1 MVKHVDDAEEILSD
15 VFAAL
20 SDPTRRRVLEELGSG
35 SQSVST
41 LAQSHGM
48 SLPGFMKHLRVLES
62 AGLIAR
68 LKEGRV
74 VRCTLAAGPMQEAA
88 VWLSRYEKFW
98 SDRLDALGRYLYHQQ
113 ELKTWH
119 PGESANREN
128 AQASPSSEP
137 TTPPRKKSGKPGPTR
152 KR

>member
-1 MVKHVDDAEEILSD
+1 MVNLSDERLDD

-20 SDPTRRRVLEELGSG
+20 SDPTRRRVLDALGAG
-35 SQSVST
+35 SESVSV
-41 LAQSHGM
+41 LARSHGM
-48 SLPGFMKHLRVLES
+48 SLPGFMKHLRVLED

-74 VRCTLAAGPMQEAA
+74 VRCSLSPAPMQEAA

-98 SDRLDALGRYLYHQQ
+98 TERLDALARFLYHQQ
-113 ELKTWH
+113 ELTTWH
-119 PGESANREN
+119 PTPPANRPGDPP
-128 AQASPSSEP
+128 SPSSG
-137 TTPPRKKSGKPGPTR
+137 TTTRPRKKSGKPGPTR

>member
-1 MVKHVDDAEEILSD
+1 MVKYSSD
-15 VFAAL
+15 VLDEVFAAL
-20 SDPTRRRVLEELGSG
+20 SDPTRRQVLEALGDG
-35 SQSVST
+35 SQSVSL

-68 LKEGRV
+68 LKEGRI
-74 VRCTLAAGPMQEAA
+74 VRCTLSAEPMQEAA

-98 SDRLDALGRYLYHQQ
+98 TERLDALARYLYHEQ
-113 ELKTWH
+113 ELTTGH
-119 PGESANREN
+119 PTPPANRPSDPP
-128 AQASPSSEP
+128 SPSSEP
-137 TTPPRKKSGKPGPTR
+137 MARPRKKSGKPGPTR